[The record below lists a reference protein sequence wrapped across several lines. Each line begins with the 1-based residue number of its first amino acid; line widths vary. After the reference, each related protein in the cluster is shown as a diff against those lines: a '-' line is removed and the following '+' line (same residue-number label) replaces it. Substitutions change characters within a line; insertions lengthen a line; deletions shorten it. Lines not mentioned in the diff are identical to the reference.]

1 MAGIDLA
8 TAQAQLDKY
17 IAAET
22 KVLAGQKV
30 VIDGTEFT
38 RANLDSI
45 QAGIKLWGDRV
56 QRLAVTASRGGR
68 SVRRVVPIV

>member
-8 TAQAQLDKY
+8 TAQTQLNQY
-17 IAAET
+17 IAAEP

-45 QAGIKLWGDRV
+45 HAGIKLWDERV
-56 QRLAVTASRGGR
+56 QRLAATASRGGR